1 MQPSMSN
8 VMITTASPPAPLLLE
23 RGVDSEFPYLLILYF
38 MKYFIHF
45 ICSIVS
51 YKFLQISYSPP
62 PLRIKRGVDSE
73 FPYLLIIFYMFF
85 CCI

>member
-45 ICSIVS
+45 ICSIDS
-51 YKFLQISYSPP
+51 YKF
-62 PLRIKRGVDSE
+62 
-73 FPYLLIIFYMFF
+73 FANIIFSSSSPNKEGSR
-85 CCI
+85 